1 MAPLASSPQPYALSS
16 LPSLSLLIDCPHAF
30 ALKPRCL
37 SHTYPTPRLIGLQRK
52 LHIPP
57 PLRCCCSGTI
67 DITANIFACTRSS
80 KNNLHNRV
88 RDSSFLMPSHDAP
101 VAQLVSAPTDVAGAK
116 PTASTFGSVGITLPL
131 SPATG
136 PNKSV
141 SHLDIG
147 LFRAHPVSPLYP
159 AYLSSCRRRN
169 TPCPRTQ

>member
-57 PLRCCCSGTI
+57 PLRCCCSGAI
-67 DITANIFACTRSS
+67 DINGEYFRLYSLFEKQLAQPCPRFKFPHALPRCTRRSTCQC
-80 KNNLHNRV
+80 
-88 RDSSFLMPSHDAP
+88 SHRCRP
-101 VAQLVSAPTDVAGAK
+101 PMSPTDVAGAK
-116 PTASTFGSVGITLPL
+116 PTASTFGSVGITPPL

-147 LFRAHPVSPLYP
+147 LFRAHPVSL
-159 AYLSSCRRRN
+159 R
-169 TPCPRTQ
+169 